1 MDKKTL
7 CRKIIGILEGEY
19 PGAKTKLNYK
29 TVFQLA
35 VAVVLSAQSTDEQVN
50 RITELLFAKYPTPFQ
65 LAESDLEELEQD
77 IRGVGLYHTK
87 ARNIQKL
94 AQVLVEEY
102 AGEVPEDFDLLL
114 RLPGV
119 GRKSANVIMSVGF
132 DKPGLGVDTHV
143 ARVSR
148 RLGLVDTA
156 NPRIIENKLKELIP
170 IEKWGESHHLLI
182 YHGREICHA
191 RKPKCHQ
198 CVLNDWCLKII
209 E

>member
-1 MDKKTL
+1 
-7 CRKIIGILEGEY
+7 
-19 PGAKTKLNYK
+19 
-29 TVFQLA
+29 
-35 VAVVLSAQSTDEQVN
+35 LSAQSTDAQVN
-50 RITELLFAKYPTPFQ
+50 RVTAQLFAKYPTPFQ
-65 LAESDLEELEQD
+65 LAESNLEELEQD

-148 RLGLVDTA
+148 RLGLVETA
-156 NPRIIENKLKELIP
+156 NPRIIEDKLKELIP
-170 IEKWGESHHLLI
+170 IEKWG
-182 YHGREICHA
+182 
-191 RKPKCHQ
+191 
-198 CVLNDWCLKII
+198 
-209 E
+209 